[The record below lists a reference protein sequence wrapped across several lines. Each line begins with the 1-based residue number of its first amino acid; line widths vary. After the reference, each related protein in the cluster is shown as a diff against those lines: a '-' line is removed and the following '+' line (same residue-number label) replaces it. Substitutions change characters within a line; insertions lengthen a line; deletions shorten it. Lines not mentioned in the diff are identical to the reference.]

1 VLFGLGAWI
10 DTVTG
15 VPVLKNPTVAVV
27 ACGGLL
33 ESKRKLY
40 NVPQRNTFAFWFS
53 ANVCE
58 LHVIATP
65 GHTADS
71 VSLLVP
77 ADGAVLTGDTVLD
90 PFCGTATTMVAALKH
105 GRNSIGVELDTEYC
119 KMAASRLLNE
129 NSSLFGH
136 AQFQIELKPHPAVE
150 AVGVLQEKATAYKT
164 PANAKDSKRL
174 MKSISSRSRKPQH

>member
-1 VLFGLGAWI
+1 MTFDGEEGVLGAVIDAPEIGNDATMRLKVATSSFENHQRPREHSGQREVVLFGEGPWI

-58 LHVIATP
+58 LHVIAP
-65 GHTADS
+65 D
-71 VSLLVP
+71 V
-77 ADGAVLTGDTVLD
+77 
-90 PFCGTATTMVAALKH
+90 
-105 GRNSIGVELDTEYC
+105 
-119 KMAASRLLNE
+119 
-129 NSSLFGH
+129 
-136 AQFQIELKPHPAVE
+136 
-150 AVGVLQEKATAYKT
+150 
-164 PANAKDSKRL
+164 
-174 MKSISSRSRKPQH
+174 

>member
-1 VLFGLGAWI
+1 MTFDGGAGVLGAVIDAPEIGNDATMRLKVATSSFESHQCPREHSGQREVVLFGEGAWI

-58 LHVIATP
+58 LHVTAP
-65 GHTADS
+65 G
-71 VSLLVP
+71 V
-77 ADGAVLTGDTVLD
+77 
-90 PFCGTATTMVAALKH
+90 
-105 GRNSIGVELDTEYC
+105 
-119 KMAASRLLNE
+119 
-129 NSSLFGH
+129 
-136 AQFQIELKPHPAVE
+136 
-150 AVGVLQEKATAYKT
+150 
-164 PANAKDSKRL
+164 
-174 MKSISSRSRKPQH
+174 